1 MGPLAL
7 PVNSKYVCFFLSKL
21 ESVMGWMTQSN
32 NEGMDG
38 KQVGGTIRHAPDL
51 QAVANWPVETT
62 GGKKIYHLSI
72 IYQTSVRLSIRS
84 TFEAYK

>member
-1 MGPLAL
+1 MPLCIHTHPLYKSGVFPLMGPLAL

-62 GGKKIYHLSI
+62 GGKKSI
-72 IYQTSVRLSIRS
+72 IYL
-84 TFEAYK
+84 

>member
-1 MGPLAL
+1 
-7 PVNSKYVCFFLSKL
+7 
-21 ESVMGWMTQSN
+21 
-32 NEGMDG
+32 MDG